1 MFYLGV
7 DTGGTFTDFALFDTR
22 TRNLAT
28 FKVRSVPSD
37 PATAVQSGLRRLR
50 AEFAVAPA
58 SIERLIFG
66 TTVATNAV
74 LERKGAT
81 VALLTTRGMRDVL
94 EIQRQWRRR
103 LFDLYLEK
111 PPALAERRHRIEV
124 DERVLASGKVLTPL
138 TREEIGRCVAAVR
151 SLGVD
156 AVGVCLLFSFL
167 RPEHERALG
176 IAIKDALPDLHVT
189 ISSDL
194 SPEFR
199 EYERTATTVM
209 NAYTAPKIEA
219 LLRRLAEVLRTE
231 GFKGTFGIMQSNGGV
246 MSLERARSHAV
257 NTLLSGP
264 AGGVVGA
271 AAVAGYS
278 NVRNVLGFDVG
289 GTSTDIAL
297 VENGEVRLS
306 SDGGIGGYPVK
317 VPQVGVH
324 TIGAGGG
331 SIARPVL
338 GMLKVGPQSAGASP
352 GPACYGQGGIEPTAT
367 DAAVALGY
375 IDPDYFVGGEV
386 RLDLGAARTA
396 VSEKV
401 AAPLGL
407 DPDAAAL
414 AILDVQVATIVAGIR
429 KVSVEAGKDPREF
442 ALLPFG
448 GAGGIYAGMVAEE
461 VGMSAILLPRHPS
474 VLSALGMLLTDI
486 RQDVVLTRIARLDAL
501 DSRGVG
507 DAFRDLKAR
516 VAASLAREGLAPA
529 SFQFSLSCDMRYV
542 GQAYE
547 INIALRDAG
556 TGDRAFEPAA
566 LRTAFHAEHK
576 RLYGQCSERE
586 PVEIVSYRVGA
597 VSVVEKAALAPIPA
611 RDRGAPQPRAHRRIL
626 LDRAAGW
633 VACPVFERAGLAF
646 GDHVSGPAIVDDGGS
661 SFVLRTGHELS
672 LDRIGNIFVAV
683 PAAARVRR
691 QVA

>member
-7 DTGGTFTDFALFDTR
+7 DTGGTFTDFVLFDRR
-22 TRNLAT
+22 TRDLTT
-28 FKVRSVPSD
+28 FKIRSVPGD
-37 PATAVQSGLRRLR
+37 PALAVQGGLARLR
-50 AEFAVAPA
+50 TEFGVEPA
-58 SIERLIFG
+58 AIERFFFG

-74 LERKGAT
+74 LERRGAR

-124 DERVLASGKVLTPL
+124 DERVMASGAVLTPL
-138 TREEIGRCVAAVR
+138 TGAEIARCVEIVR
-151 SLGVD
+151 GLDVD
-156 AVGVCLLFSFL
+156 AVAICLLFSFL
-167 RPEHERALG
+167 RPDHERAL
-176 IAIKDALPDLHVT
+176 AAALRDALPRLHVSL
-189 ISSDL
+189 SSDI

-219 LLRRLAEVLRTE
+219 LAGRLGEVLRAE
-231 GFKGTFGIMQSNGGV
+231 GFKGVFGIVQSNGGI
-246 MSLERARSHAV
+246 MSLDRARASAV

-278 NVRNVLGFDVG
+278 GVRDVLGFDVG

-297 VENGEVRLS
+297 VENGEVRLNPE
-306 SDGGIGGYPVK
+306 GGIAGYPVR
-317 VPQVGVH
+317 VPQIGVH

-338 GMLKVGPQSAGASP
+338 GMLKVGPQSAGATP
-352 GPACYGQGGIEPTAT
+352 GPACYGQGGTEPTGT

-375 IDPDYFVGGEV
+375 IDPDYFVGGEIK
-386 RLDLGAARTA
+386 LDRAAACAAIRA
-396 VSEKV
+396 KV
-401 AAPLGL
+401 AEPLGL

-429 KVSVEAGKDPREF
+429 KVSVEAGKDPRAF

-448 GAGGIYAGMVAEE
+448 GAGGIYAGLVAQEL
-461 VGMSAILLPRHPS
+461 GMATILLPRHPS
-474 VLSALGMLLTDI
+474 VLSALGMLMTDM
-486 RQDVVLTRIARLDAL
+486 RKDLVLTRIARLDNLDADTIRATFQAL
-501 DSRGVG
+501 EARG
-507 DAFRDLKAR
+507 
-516 VAASLAREGLAPA
+516 AAELEREGLARD
-529 SFQFSLSCDMRYV
+529 SLVFAPSLDMRYV

-547 INIALRDAG
+547 INIPVRGAG
-556 TGDRAFEPAA
+556 TDEPEH
-566 LRTAFHAEHK
+566 LRRAFHAEHK

-586 PVEIVSYRVGA
+586 PVEVVGYRVGA
-597 VSVVEKAALAPIPA
+597 VSMVDKAALAPIPK
-611 RDRGAPQPRAHRRIL
+611 RERGGPEPRARRRIL
-626 LDRAAGW
+626 LDRAQGW
-633 VACPVFERAGLAF
+633 IACPVYDRSGLMS
-646 GDHVSGPAIVDDGGS
+646 GDAIQGPAIVEDRGS
-661 SFVLRTGHELS
+661 SFVLRTGHALS
-672 LDRIGNIFVAV
+672 IDRIGNIFVDLR
-683 PAAARVRR
+683 PATKVHRK
-691 QVA
+691 VA

>member
-22 TRNLAT
+22 TRDLTT

-37 PATAVQSGLRRLR
+37 PASAVQSGLRRLR
-50 AEFAVAPA
+50 EEFAVAPA
-58 SIERLIFG
+58 SVERLIFG

-111 PPALAERRHRIEV
+111 PPPLAERRHRIEV
-124 DERVLASGKVLTPL
+124 DERVLASGAVLAPL
-138 TREEIGRCVAAVR
+138 TREEIERCVAAVR

-219 LLRRLAEVLRTE
+219 LLRRLGEVLRTE
-231 GFKGTFGIMQSNGGV
+231 GFRGTFGIMQSNGGV

-297 VENGEVRLS
+297 VENGEVRLG

-338 GMLKVGPQSAGASP
+338 GMLKVGPRSAGANP

-375 IDPDYFVGGEV
+375 IDPDYFVGGEI

-396 VSEKV
+396 VLEKV

-407 DPDAAAL
+407 DPDEAAL

-461 VGMSAILLPRHPS
+461 LGMRTILLPRHPS

-501 DSRGVG
+501 GSRDVG
-507 DAFRDLKAR
+507 DAFRDLEAR
-516 VAASLAREGLAPA
+516 VAASLAREGLAPD
-529 SFQFSLSCDMRYV
+529 SLEFSRSCDMRYV

-547 INIALRDAG
+547 INIALSDAG
-556 TGDRAFEPAA
+556 SEDRAFEPAI

-611 RDRGAPQPRAHRRIL
+611 RDRGAPQPRAHRSIL
-626 LDRAAGW
+626 LDRRAGW
-633 VACPVFERAGLAF
+633 VACPVFERTGLAF
-646 GDHVSGPAIVDDGGS
+646 GDRISGPAIVDDGGS
-661 SFVLRTGHELS
+661 TFVLRTGHALS

-683 PAAARVRR
+683 PAAARARR
-691 QVA
+691 QTA